1 MHQVGEHRADLI
13 DTLTQLAHIAPWH
26 WRVQVADLRVGVG
39 GEDAILALGAG
50 MGFLAGVGAQV
61 QRVDFDLLAQRRLA
75 HFGFVHLGGGERVV
89 LAQRAGIGDQQDDA
103 PAVAGPIHAVH
114 RLHHPGKRIFVERV
128 AGHRRRFDLA
138 RHIQKALRIAALVEG
153 NEGLGDIL
161 KARGFLDAAAK
172 ADHAEA
178 DAVQFATLGN
188 AGLQLVHHVA
198 NLVNVGLHRH
208 SGVHHQHHRR
218 AERIGMGAERRA
230 GRFGS
235 GAAAW
240 VDGGHVEQL
249 HRLAVVV
256 EAFFGVENRQQVEL
270 VLRHRAGGGFQGQD
284 LLVVLTVALR
294 LGQHA
299 FRSGRVGQQFFH
311 LCGLAQEH
319 YGRPPR
325 ALGELE
331 HQALFPVAD
340 LGGWQPTVAAT
351 IGGGADAY
359 PRAAVDVFALVHVEH
374 GKRRQR
380 FTRRAPCVR

>member
-13 DTLTQLAHIAPWH
+13 DALTQLAHIAAWH
-26 WRVQVADLRVGVG
+26 RGVQVADLRVGVG
-39 GEDAILALGAG
+39 GENAILALGAG
-50 MGFLAGVGAQV
+50 MGFLAGISAQV
-61 QRVDFDLLAQRRLA
+61 QRVDLDLLTQGRLA

-89 LAQRAGIGDQQDDA
+89 LAQRASIGDQQDDA

-114 RLHHPGKRIFVERV
+114 RLHHPGKRVFVEGV
-128 AGHRRRFDLA
+128 TGHRRRFDLA
-138 RHIQKALRIAALVEG
+138 RHIQKALRITALVEG
-153 NEGLGDIL
+153 DEGLGDIL

-178 DAVQFATLGN
+178 DAVQLATLGN
-188 AGLQLVHHVA
+188 AGLQLMHHVA
-198 NLVNVGLHRH
+198 NLVDVGLHRH
-208 SGVHHQHHRR
+208 GGVHHQHHGR
-218 AERIGMGAERRA
+218 AERVGMGAERRA
-230 GRFGS
+230 GRFGRGS
-235 GAAAW
+235 AAW

-284 LLVVLTVALR
+284 LLVVFAVVLR
-294 LGQHA
+294 LGQGA
-299 FRSGRVGQQFFH
+299 FCGGGVGQQFFH
-311 LCGLAQEH
+311 LTGLAQEH
-319 YGRPPR
+319 HGSPAG

-340 LGGWQPTVAAT
+340 LGGRQPTVTAT
-351 IGGGADAY
+351 IGSGADAH